1 MNLEII
7 LSKLFPLLEVMT
19 VVVINVLLMYLGKRF
34 KLDGLMRSRQLIEK
48 ATVDAIS
55 YAEEKAQEYAKER
68 SSEGRHTMTSNDKL
82 NLAISRLL
90 KDVPKIDRHQARDY
104 IESIIGQLT
113 GVGSTGDKAIGG
125 MK

>member
-55 YAEEKAQEYAKER
+55 YAEEKALEYAKER